1 MTKQTE
7 TSLDRAQGPTT
18 LRPPPVFKPDRSL
31 GGLSSDT
38 TRANQTAVA
47 PVRVARNML
56 PAVCDVSVTN
66 VCNAACD
73 FCGFARD
80 KSLVGPRRYIDLE
93 AFTRAM
99 PVLHRNRFRYMTFQG
114 GEPLVHP
121 QIVTLVER
129 ATKAGIRCGLITNG
143 WFLARS
149 IDSLVRA
156 GLRRLSI
163 SIDSDDIERHEANR
177 GLAGLGV
184 RIKQSIGMAHKR
196 GLRVWASV
204 TVSRLVDYDRLPSTL
219 ARLGFDAVSFSYPR
233 RQAFGSTSLVY
244 DEHSALIDMSGE
256 ELLAALESIAGMRKK
271 FRVLVPANS
280 LAEVTR
286 FVRGEKQRIP
296 CVGGKKYFYID
307 WNLNIWRCEAWPEP
321 MGSVLD
327 FDRIRDA
334 EKPCYACMM
343 GCYRHTSAMMHG
355 PIALTDAVQ
364 SLLRGNVA
372 ASIAALSRKG
382 IGYSLRTLL
391 EQKFL
396 GSEFMVQ

>member
-143 WFLARS
+143 WFLARG

-244 DEHSALIDMSGE
+244 DEHSALIDMSGKNC
-256 ELLAALESIAGMRKK
+256 LPHWS
-271 FRVLVPANS
+271 
-280 LAEVTR
+280 
-286 FVRGEKQRIP
+286 
-296 CVGGKKYFYID
+296 
-307 WNLNIWRCEAWPEP
+307 
-321 MGSVLD
+321 
-327 FDRIRDA
+327 
-334 EKPCYACMM
+334 
-343 GCYRHTSAMMHG
+343 
-355 PIALTDAVQ
+355 
-364 SLLRGNVA
+364 
-372 ASIAALSRKG
+372 LSRG
-382 IGYSLRTLL
+382 
-391 EQKFL
+391 
-396 GSEFMVQ
+396 